1 MPEHILNDLAALERL
16 YGKPAEGSVIKE
28 VDYLH
33 PHYRAFI
40 EAAPFLVLATSGPG
54 GLDASPR
61 GDSAGFV
68 AVEDEKTLLIP
79 DRRGNKRVDS
89 LRNLLVDD
97 RVGLLF
103 LIPGIAETLRV
114 NGRAAISVDPALLAR
129 FSVEGKAPL
138 SVLVV
143 RIESVYFQCSRAIV
157 RSGLWDAE
165 RQIERAALP
174 SVGTILADLSQHRL
188 GGEAYDRELPER
200 VRTTLY

>member
-40 EAAPFLVLATSGPG
+40 EAAPFLVLATGGPG

-61 GDSAGFV
+61 GDKAGFV

-79 DRRGNKRVDS
+79 DRRGNKRIDS
-89 LRNLLVDD
+89 LRNLIADD

-114 NGRAAISVDPALLAR
+114 NGRGAISVDPALLAR

-143 RIESVYFQCSRAIV
+143 RVETVYFQCSRAIV
-157 RSGLWDAE
+157 RSGLWDAD
-165 RQIERAALP
+165 RQLDRAALP
-174 SVGTILADLSQHRL
+174 SVGAILADLSQGRL
-188 GGEAYDRELPER
+188 GGEAYDRELAER

>member
-40 EAAPFLVLATSGPG
+40 EAAPFLVLATGGPG

-89 LRNLLVDD
+89 LRNLIVDD

-103 LIPGIAETLRV
+103 LIPGVAETLRV
-114 NGRAAISVDPALLAR
+114 NGRAAISVAPALLAR

-143 RIESVYFQCSRAIV
+143 HVETVYFQCSRAIV
-157 RSGLWDAE
+157 RSKLWDAD

-174 SVGTILADLSQHRL
+174 SVGTILADLSQDRL